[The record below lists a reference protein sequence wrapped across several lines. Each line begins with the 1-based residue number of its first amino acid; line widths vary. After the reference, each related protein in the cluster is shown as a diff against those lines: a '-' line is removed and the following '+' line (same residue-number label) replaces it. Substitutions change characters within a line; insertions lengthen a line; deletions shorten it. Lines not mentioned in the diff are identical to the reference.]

1 MKTIQI
7 PNITEKVLNDITKPI
22 LFVTVLTFIF
32 AYFANFISGLD
43 VLMQFLLVGLPLSF
57 IVFYYFGKLQDGWM
71 YMLSLFLTA
80 LAWDLILPP
89 YIIGL
94 DGVFNTQALLSGTAT
109 DTFIGTIWSGIGF
122 TGFPLFVITYPVTFS
137 ILFFAATFLFKMAR
151 KK

>member
-1 MKTIQI
+1 MKTPQT
-7 PNITEKVLNDITKPI
+7 PNIIEKVLNDITKPI
-22 LFVTVLTFIF
+22 FFVVVLTFIF
-32 AYFANFISGLD
+32 AYFAENISSLD
-43 VLMQFLLVGLPLSF
+43 VIMQFLIVGLPLSF

-94 DGVFNTQALLSGTAT
+94 DGVFNTQVLLSGTAT

-122 TGFPLFVITYPVTFS
+122 SGFPLFIMTYPFTFS
-137 ILFFAATFLFKMAR
+137 ILFFAATFLFKMAHR
-151 KK
+151 K